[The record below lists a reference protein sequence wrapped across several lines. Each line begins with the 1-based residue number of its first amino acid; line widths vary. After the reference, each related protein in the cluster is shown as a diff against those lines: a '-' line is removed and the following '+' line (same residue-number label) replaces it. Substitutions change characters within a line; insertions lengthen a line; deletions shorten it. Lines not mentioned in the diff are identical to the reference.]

1 MTLDPSLLP
10 SLVWFAR
17 VVRHRSFT
25 KAAAEFDVSRV
36 AVSLQIKTLE
46 EMRALIYGTHYNPE
60 TREEL
65 QWQPKLRGLNGP
77 MYNGLK
83 ILESG
88 EIVPVIR
95 YEKPSK
101 F

>member
-1 MTLDPSLLP
+1 MGNVFMISRRDQDTGRNAGLDLRDTLQPRDPGGT
-10 SLVWFAR
+10 AM
-17 VVRHRSFT
+17 
-25 KAAAEFDVSRV
+25 AAEAS
-36 AVSLQIKTLE
+36 
-46 EMRALIYGTHYNPE
+46 
-60 TREEL
+60 
-65 QWQPKLRGLNGP
+65 GLNGP